1 MLFALFP
8 SFFYRP
14 PAPVCVLLML
24 PMIIDGLVQ
33 RLTSYESNN
42 IKRVITGFLFGYGL
56 VVLFVLSAISTM
68 QLGMR
73 VGESWKQ

>member
-1 MLFALFP
+1 
-8 SFFYRP
+8 
-14 PAPVCVLLML
+14 ML